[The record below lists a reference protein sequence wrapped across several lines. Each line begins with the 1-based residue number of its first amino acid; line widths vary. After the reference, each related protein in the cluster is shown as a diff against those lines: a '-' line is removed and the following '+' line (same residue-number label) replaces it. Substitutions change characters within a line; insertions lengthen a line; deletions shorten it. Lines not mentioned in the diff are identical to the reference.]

1 MADRVRPAQPRLRVD
16 GQFSGPLSMPDPLVS
31 VLIPNYRTPEVT
43 RLCLR
48 LLRRHTDPARVRVI
62 AIDNGSNDA
71 SLDYL
76 RSLDWIRL
84 IEREPPA
91 HEAVAK
97 AHARA
102 LDLGLAAVDTP
113 YVLSIHTDT
122 FVRRSDWLDILL
134 APFDADPTV
143 GGVGSW
149 KLEMRPW
156 LQRSAKAAER
166 QIQRILFPIM
176 GKGYGKL
183 EGLGENWYYLRS
195 HCALYRTALVRQAGL
210 GFDAGDDHTPAGKML
225 HRRLEEQGHR
235 MVFLPSETLSRYVV
249 HVNHATMVLNPD
261 LGARPRTIRA
271 GRRRLDRVLRE
282 LDAEQVLAD
291 PSLDR

>member
-1 MADRVRPAQPRLRVD
+1 MP
-16 GQFSGPLSMPDPLVS
+16 GPLVTILV
-31 VLIPNYRTPEVT
+31 PNFRTPEVT

-48 LLRRHTDPARVRVI
+48 LLRRYTDPGRMRVI
-62 AIDNGSNDA
+62 AIDNGSADA

-84 IEREPPA
+84 IERKPPEQ
-91 HEAVAK
+91 EAVAK

-102 LDLGLAAVDTP
+102 LDLGLAEVDTP

-122 FVRRSDWLDILL
+122 FVRRADWLDILL
-134 APFDADPTV
+134 APFKSNPTV
-143 GGVGSW
+143 AGVGSW

-166 QIQRILFPIM
+166 QIQRVLFPVL

-195 HCALYRTALVRQAGL
+195 HCALYRTALVREAGF
-210 GFDAGDDHTPAGKML
+210 GFDVGDDHTPAGKML
-225 HRRLEEQGHR
+225 HRRLEDRGYR
-235 MVFLPSETLSRYVV
+235 MVFLPSETLSRYIV

-261 LGARPRTIRA
+261 LGARARTIRV
-271 GRRRLDRVLRE
+271 GRRRLDRVLRQ

-291 PSLDR
+291 ASLDH